1 MGVTRKVSLP
11 RLRRRGRRRGGAR
24 ALAAAVIV
32 LGFGLTT
39 ARPAAA
45 ACPPQIG
52 TDAELLAAGDIRA
65 AISAANLSLA
75 NASGKLWKIEAGD
88 APPSTLVGTFH
99 LPIGGAEV
107 PPPAVEAAVRA
118 ARLLLV
124 EITRTDMEAEMKA
137 AMVADPGLVMQ
148 FDGSPLSAL
157 LSPAE
162 KRLADEALSGLGLSL
177 AVVDRFRPWA
187 VFLMT
192 ALPPCVML
200 ELATTQKPGLD
211 ERIVALAEAEGVE
224 VRSLE
229 TFLEIVEHLE
239 PDTPERT
246 RRMLVA
252 TVGMAKDAE
261 KRLHDTRALYSA
273 ADIGAIWELA
283 KADLAAVGVLEA
295 PDEAMA
301 EFWEMLVAGR
311 NVMMVERAAPELAR
325 GGVVMAVG
333 ALHLPGEDGII
344 EMLRGRGFTVTR
356 LD

>member
-1 MGVTRKVSLP
+1 MTAKVL
-11 RLRRRGRRRGGAR
+11 LRGLRGRWIG
-24 ALAAAVIV
+24 LAIAVV
-32 LGFGLTT
+32 LVAQGFGLQAAPPAT
-39 ARPAAA
+39 AG
-45 ACPPQIG
+45 CPPQAG
-52 TDAELLAAGDIRA
+52 TDAELLAAADIGA
-65 AISAANLSLA
+65 AIAAAGRTLVNG
-75 NASGKLWKIEAGD
+75 SGKLWKVEASGG

-99 LPIGGAEV
+99 LPIGGAEI
-107 PPPAVEAAVRA
+107 PPAAVEAAVRA
-118 ARLLLV
+118 ARLVLV
-124 EITRTDMEAEMKA
+124 EITRSDMETEMQA

-148 FDGSPLSAL
+148 FDRPPLSAL

-162 KRLADEALSGLGLSL
+162 ARLADEALAALGLSL

-200 ELATTQKPGLD
+200 ELAETETSGLD
-211 ERIVALAEAEGVE
+211 ERIVALAEANGIE

-229 TFLEIVEHLE
+229 TFLEIIDHLD

-252 TVGMAKDAE
+252 TVGMAKE
-261 KRLHDTRALYSA
+261 SETRLHDTRALYSA
-273 ADIGAIWELA
+273 AEIGAIWELA
-283 KADLAAVGVLEA
+283 RADLAAVGLLEA

-301 EFWEMLVAGR
+301 EFWEILVAGR
-311 NVMMVERAAPELAR
+311 NAKMVERAAPELER
-325 GGVVMAVG
+325 GGVVVAVG

-344 EMLRGRGFTVTR
+344 ERLRARGFTVTR